1 MLLLELRA
9 TRGFF
14 LAELMA
20 YAQLAK
26 SSSRLLLADP
36 SCGMAADKQL
46 FQAAALQHCQGLP
59 GAAALASS
67 VDQF

>member
-1 MLLLELRA
+1 MEKRKKRVERWDVRYLPGDRFAGMLLLELRP

-26 SSSRLLLADP
+26 SSSCLLLADP

-46 FQAAALQHCQGLP
+46 F
-59 GAAALASS
+59 
-67 VDQF
+67 